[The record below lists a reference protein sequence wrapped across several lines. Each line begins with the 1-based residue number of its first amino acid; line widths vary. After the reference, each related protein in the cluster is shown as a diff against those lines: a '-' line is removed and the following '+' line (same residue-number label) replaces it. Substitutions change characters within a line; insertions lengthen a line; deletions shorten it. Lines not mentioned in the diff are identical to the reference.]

1 MQKSHTLTRHDPP
14 PRLQIPHAS
23 FSEEC
28 KVLADDRSQVNAR
41 GTGFSPVGT
50 PGLSIGLATPYISH
64 INPSM
69 HMHNQLSSPQNERE
83 SLEKDCYQSQSRTS
97 SDKSSDYFS
106 SNPNRQIPAEN
117 LNKVPTTLGT
127 APADASAQ
135 SPLDQDKEEKS
146 KESMTSFKKKFRMN
160 FPKKLGRSSA
170 EAKPIVPDEKSDEK
184 VDEKGDEK
192 SDESDKSEGKDE
204 KGIEDNFFGT
214 IQNIRKEYEE
224 KFPRDSLQPAPSL
237 LEPNLPYTELLK
249 PPPHTTIIIQEDQP
263 DSGGVADLYQ
273 GTVQSLGQDADL
285 IERTAPMW
293 LGELLLRVYDCFDPD
308 ITVTC
313 S

>member
-1 MQKSHTLTRHDPP
+1 M
-14 PRLQIPHAS
+14 
-23 FSEEC
+23 
-28 KVLADDRSQVNAR
+28 ADDRPQTNAR
-41 GTGFSPVGT
+41 GNTFSPAPT
-50 PGLSIGLATPYISH
+50 PGLSIGLATPHISH

-69 HMHNQLSSPQNERE
+69 PTHNPLSSPQNERE
-83 SLEKDCYQSQSRTS
+83 SLEKDYYQSQSRTS

-106 SNPNRQIPAEN
+106 SNPNRQPPTDN
-117 LNKVPTTLGT
+117 HTKVPTTPGT
-127 APADASAQ
+127 ASADALAH
-135 SPLDQDKEEKS
+135 SPLDQDKEEKF
-146 KESMTSFKKKFRMN
+146 KESMASFKKKFRMN

-170 EAKPIVPDEKSDEK
+170 EAKPVVPDEKSE
-184 VDEKGDEK
+184 
-192 SDESDKSEGKDE
+192 ESDKSECKDE
-204 KGIEDNFFGT
+204 KCIEDNFFGT

-224 KFPRDSLQPAPSL
+224 KLPRDAVQPVPSL

-273 GTVQSLGQDADL
+273 GTVQSLGQDADV

-293 LGELLLRVYDCFDPD
+293 LGELLLRVYDLLW
-308 ITVTC
+308 